1 MRQLPLIA
9 QWPFKSPPLHSFTMR
24 PINAGSHPLM
34 NPLHKPTDGKR
45 MIVILTPEL
54 RRLAAGRCQ
63 GKLGFL
69 AVKGD

>member
-1 MRQLPLIA
+1 
-9 QWPFKSPPLHSFTMR
+9 MR